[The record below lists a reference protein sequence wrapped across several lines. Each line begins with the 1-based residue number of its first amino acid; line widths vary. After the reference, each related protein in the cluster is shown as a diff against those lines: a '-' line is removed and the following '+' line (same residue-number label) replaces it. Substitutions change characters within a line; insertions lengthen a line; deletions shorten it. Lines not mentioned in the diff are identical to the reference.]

1 MLQRMSQKN
10 FTESGTEDSTAEK
23 RCDKILRLM
32 KLDKEIT
39 YDNLLT
45 LLMSLEGLLHATS
58 TYFALIIKQ
67 MREGSD
73 YDGTWIVI

>member
-32 KLDKEIT
+32 KLDKEII
-39 YDNLLT
+39 YDNPVNTLHVSRRIIVRDIDLLCSHNQANERRQR
-45 LLMSLEGLLHATS
+45 L
-58 TYFALIIKQ
+58 
-67 MREGSD
+67 
-73 YDGTWIVI
+73 

>member
-39 YDNLLT
+39 YDNPINTPHVSRRIIARDIDLLR
-45 LLMSLEGLLHATS
+45 SHNQANE
-58 TYFALIIKQ
+58 
-67 MREGSD
+67 RR
-73 YDGTWIVI
+73 

>member
-39 YDNLLT
+39 YDNPINTPHVARRIIARDIDLLR
-45 LLMSLEGLLHATS
+45 SHNQANE
-58 TYFALIIKQ
+58 
-67 MREGSD
+67 RR
-73 YDGTWIVI
+73 